1 MKGTALDY
9 FVLFSYL
16 VLVTLF
22 GMLFSRFAQTTRD
35 FYLGGQRFRWW
46 LIAFSCISTTVGSY
60 SFVKYSEAGF
70 LYGLSSTQSYLNDW
84 FWVGITLFAWLPI
97 LYFNRILSVPEYF
110 ERRFGRSAR
119 NAASFIILLY
129 LVGYVG
135 INLLTLGKALQALS
149 GLPVFWGATLACVA
163 VTAYAFTGGQSAVI
177 MTDFIQGLTLLIA
190 GLGIFVAGIRHVGGV
205 SAFWESLPLSHRF
218 IFSEFDRPAEFS
230 FLGIFA
236 QDGLANTGAFF
247 LMNQGMIMRFL
258 ALRTPKEAPA
268 MMAFWVLVLYPLA
281 AIAVSGGGWVARVL
295 VERGEIQTQASSA
308 FVDVAHFL
316 CYPGFFGFVLAALMA
331 ALISTADTLINAASA
346 IFVNDFYRVYV
357 RPSGED
363 AHYLR
368 IARVSSLC
376 VAGIGLLLVPVLFRN
391 PSVYHAHALFTAIV
405 TPPLVVAVFLALFWR
420 RYNTTAVLA
429 TLLGGGILIG
439 LSLVPSV
446 EALVMPWFSFGM
458 GAESFLFMRALFG
471 LCASAVLGTVVTL
484 LTSAPP
490 SSSTRGLV
498 VGEQLTAMRLFKG
511 AEPNFRKGHTFLGTC
526 RTDPALKEG
535 EALMTAAALQVLNA
549 HVGDFVLVSDA
560 RWLRGNLRVAHVR
573 VVGTSEGDAVRL
585 SEADALNANL
595 PLPCSVRVEKF
606 I

>member
-1 MKGTALDY
+1 M
-9 FVLFSYL
+9 
-16 VLVTLF
+16 
-22 GMLFSRFAQTTRD
+22 
-35 FYLGGQRFRWW
+35 
-46 LIAFSCISTTVGSY
+46 
-60 SFVKYSEAGF
+60 
-70 LYGLSSTQSYLNDW
+70 
-84 FWVGITLFAWLPI
+84 
-97 LYFNRILSVPEYF
+97 
-110 ERRFGRSAR
+110 
-119 NAASFIILLY
+119 
-129 LVGYVG
+129 
-135 INLLTLGKALQALS
+135 
-149 GLPVFWGATLACVA
+149 
-163 VTAYAFTGGQSAVI
+163 
-177 MTDFIQGLTLLIA
+177 
-190 GLGIFVAGIRHVGGV
+190 
-205 SAFWESLPLSHRF
+205 
-218 IFSEFDRPAEFS
+218 
-230 FLGIFA
+230 
-236 QDGLANTGAFF
+236 
-247 LMNQGMIMRFL
+247 
-258 ALRTPKEAPA
+258 
-268 MMAFWVLVLYPLA
+268 
-281 AIAVSGGGWVARVL
+281 
-295 VERGEIQTQASSA
+295 
-308 FVDVAHFL
+308 
-316 CYPGFFGFVLAALMA
+316 AALM
-331 ALISTADTLINAASA
+331 STADTLINAASA

-376 VAGIGLLLVPVLFRN
+376 VAGVGLLLVPVLFRN